1 MVLWT
6 ALLVLTDRA
15 THGTYH
21 RVSLF
26 SKKLTYSHEPVN
38 AQSILWVIIS
48 SGHPRSRTDFSYQR
62 LSSCLPYRM
71 HRASSAQVLPIFTD
85 QQLYEHK
92 IK

>member
-26 SKKLTYSHEPVN
+26 LKAHLF
-38 AQSILWVIIS
+38 
-48 SGHPRSRTDFSYQR
+48 SRTSERTINMGLLSVVGMEGVEPPNTFHSLMRPTWRRKLHIKRHYR
-62 LSSCLPYRM
+62 LG
-71 HRASSAQVLPIFTD
+71 
-85 QQLYEHK
+85 
-92 IK
+92 